1 MTRPSPRLVFTGIL
15 ILLLSW
21 SLPPVA
27 TAQDAPSKDSSSSTK
42 EAPYVPTPQ
51 HVVFRMLELAEVT
64 EDDVVYDL
72 GSGDGRFVIAAAKE
86 FGARGVGIEIDS
98 QLVEQARINARRAGV
113 EDRVEFRRLDL
124 FEADVSEATVV
135 TMYLWPT
142 MTNRLRPKLRNELSP
157 GTRVVS
163 HDFDID
169 GWTPDTTVSIGNDT
183 LQESATEIHFWT
195 VPE

>member
-1 MTRPSPRLVFTGIL
+1 
-15 ILLLSW
+15 
-21 SLPPVA
+21 
-27 TAQDAPSKDSSSSTK
+27 
-42 EAPYVPTPQ
+42 
-51 HVVFRMLELAEVT
+51 MLELAEVT

-98 QLVEQARINARRAGV
+98 QLVEQARNNARQAGV
-113 EDRVEFRRLDL
+113 EDQVEFRQRDL
-124 FEADVSEATVV
+124 FEANLHEATVV

-142 MTNRLRPKLRNELSP
+142 MTDRLRPKLLSELSP

-169 GWTPDTTVSIGNDT
+169 GWAPDTTVSIGNDT
-183 LQESATEIHFWT
+183 LQESAIDIHFWT
-195 VPE
+195 VPQ

>member
-1 MTRPSPRLVFTGIL
+1 
-15 ILLLSW
+15 LLLSW
-21 SLPPVA
+21 GLPQSGM
-27 TAQDAPSKDSSSSTK
+27 AQDSTAADTQSSATK

-64 EDDVVYDL
+64 GEDTVYDL
-72 GSGDGRFVIAAAKE
+72 GSGDGRFVITAAKE

-98 QLVEQARINARRAGV
+98 QLVERARSNARRAGV
-113 EDRVEFRRLDL
+113 EHQVEFRRRDL
-124 FEADVSEATVV
+124 FEADVGEATVV

-142 MTNRLRPKLRNELSP
+142 MTDRLRPKLLNELSP

-169 GWTPDTTVSIGNDT
+169 GWSADTTISIGSNT
-183 LQESATEIHFWT
+183 LQESATEIHLWT
-195 VPE
+195 VPQ